1 KFAIKGG
8 STVEYNEEQEKS
20 ISRVN
25 LLIVSVKK
33 HRSFAGTSVTV
44 PELPRLGL
52 LPVISADALPAY
64 RC

>member
-1 KFAIKGG
+1 M
-8 STVEYNEEQEKS
+8 EYNEEQEKS

>member
-1 KFAIKGG
+1 M
-8 STVEYNEEQEKS
+8 EYNEEQEKEY
-20 ISRVN
+20 ISRESLN
-25 LLIVSVKK
+25 RLCKEAQEL
-33 HRSFAGTSVTV
+33 AGTSVTV

>member
-1 KFAIKGG
+1 M
-8 STVEYNEEQEKS
+8 EYNEEQEKEY
-20 ISRVN
+20 I
-25 LLIVSVKK
+25 SVKK